1 MQKRILITGIG
12 LLSMCSSYAQ
22 NDIDAMRYSQI
33 TFGGT
38 ARFAS
43 MAGSMGALGGDIS
56 TLSFNPAGIA
66 IFKKTEL
73 SISTAVF
80 SQTTNSVYNANS
92 SSDSKLNFNLGNIGF
107 VASINLINEKNT
119 TGWENLNF
127 GFGYNRTNNFHN
139 RMDIQGDNKSSSI
152 LDVFVANADGNTEN
166 NFDGFSTGLAWQA
179 FLINPIVNDTN
190 YYNHVV
196 PNYGIKQRKLVE
208 TTGSMGETVISFGGN
223 YKSKLY
229 LGGTI
234 GIVRTRYNEETTF
247 EEIDEKDTIANFK
260 KFTYGQNLATSGNG
274 VNLKLG
280 AIIRPNDWFRIG
292 VAVHTPTTISLND
305 KYSSYMTSDLDG
317 GITYDSIDS
326 PDGEFNYRITTPF
339 KAIGSVGFVIKKIGI
354 LNIDYEY
361 LDYSTAQLH
370 PQQSEPNV
378 FSDVNT
384 LIRSK
389 YTNTGNLRVGGEVR
403 LDPIAIR
410 VGYALYGSPFKNNEN
425 KNASRSSYTAGIG
438 YRHDNYFIDF
448 AYVLTKYDEFNYLYD
463 SPNATIVENSYKNSS
478 FMLSLGL
485 RF

>member
-1 MQKRILITGIG
+1 MKKQILITAIGI
-12 LLSMCSSYAQ
+12 SSVFSLFAQ

-80 SQTTNSVYNANS
+80 SQTTNSVYNANTS
-92 SSDSKLNFNLGNIGF
+92 TASKLNFNLGNIGF
-107 VASINLINEKNT
+107 VATINLINEKNT
-119 TGWENLNF
+119 SGWENLNF

-139 RMDIQGDNKSSSI
+139 RMDIQGDNKSSSL
-152 LDVFVANADGNTEN
+152 LDVFVANANGNSDN
-166 NFDGFSTGLAWQA
+166 NFDAFSTNLAWEA

-190 YYNHVV
+190 YYNHVI

-208 TTGSMGETVISFGGN
+208 TTGSMGETVISFGAN

-234 GIVRTRYNEETTF
+234 GIIRTRYNEETTF

-280 AIIRPNDWFRIG
+280 AIIRPNDWFRVG
-292 VAVHTPTTISLND
+292 VAIHTPTTISLND
-305 KYSSYMTSDLDG
+305 KYSSSMTSDLDN
-317 GITYDSIDS
+317 GIIYDSIDS

-339 KAIGSVGFVIKKIGI
+339 KAIGSVGFIIKKIGI
-354 LNIDYEY
+354 LNVDYEY

-370 PQQSEPNV
+370 PIQNEPNV

-389 YTNTGNLRVGGEVR
+389 YTETGNLRIGGEVR
-403 LDPIAIR
+403 LDPIAFR
-410 VGYALYGSPFKNNEN
+410 LGYALYGSPFKNNEN
-425 KNASRSSYTAGIG
+425 KNANRSSYTAGIG
-438 YRHDNYFIDF
+438 YRQDHFFIDF
-448 AYVLTKYDEFNYLYD
+448 AYVLTKYNEFNYLYD

-478 FMLSLGL
+478 FMFSLGL